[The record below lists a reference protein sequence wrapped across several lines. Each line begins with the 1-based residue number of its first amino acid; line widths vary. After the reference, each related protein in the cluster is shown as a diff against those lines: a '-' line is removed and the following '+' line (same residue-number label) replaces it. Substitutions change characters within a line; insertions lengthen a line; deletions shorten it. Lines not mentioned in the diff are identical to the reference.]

1 MLREFSGHV
10 ALPELL
16 TLTQLP
22 VCLVWSQTEQQFSCV
37 ENSPEKHIRFVAQGQ
52 MAHTLPMVLQ
62 QQLKLIALAEDKK
75 YYDKFSLSMDE
86 ENSSFT
92 EECP

>member
-1 MLREFSGHV
+1 
-10 ALPELL
+10 
-16 TLTQLP
+16 
-22 VCLVWSQTEQQFSCV
+22 
-37 ENSPEKHIRFVAQGQ
+37 